1 MTGSTPR
8 FRAVVFD
15 LDGTLIDSYDAIH
28 EALSTVLR
36 SFGQAPVSRDQVR
49 RMVGHGL
56 ESLIE
61 RSVGAVNVAEGVE
74 LFRERYAEVGL
85 EMTALLPGAEHVVR
99 ELSKGGVAMA
109 IASNKPS
116 NLSRHLLDGLGIG
129 ARFDEI
135 VGPDLGYPPK
145 PDPAMVL
152 EVLESMAVEASETLF
167 VGDMPIDVETARAAG
182 MPVAVLPT
190 GSSSRRDLEAA
201 KPDYLLERL
210 AEVLDLFPGGHP

>member
-1 MTGSTPR
+1 MSETAPR

-28 EALSTVLR
+28 DALSTVLR

-61 RSVGAVNVAEGVE
+61 RHVGAENVEEGVE
-74 LFRERYAEVGL
+74 LFRERYREVGL

-99 ELSKGGVAMA
+99 ELAKRDVAMA
-109 IASNKPS
+109 VASNKPS
-116 NLSRHLLDGLGIG
+116 DFSRDLLYGLGIG
-129 ARFDEI
+129 GRFDEI
-135 VGPDLGYPPK
+135 VGPDLGFPPK

-152 EVLESMAVEASETLF
+152 EVLESMAVEASDALF

-182 MPVAVLPT
+182 MPVAALPT

-201 KPDYLLERL
+201 KPDFLLERL
-210 AEVLDLFPGGHP
+210 VEVLDLFPGGRP